1 MTLIKEGKGSKS
13 KPREW
18 LESTEM
24 KECGNTKESVSS
36 SRVTCYRFL
45 YCFFFS
51 CIAIVARYAFPS
63 CQQPRRTDF
72 SAYFYAHKDTGRK
85 HEGPESQKKHI
96 TSRKKALAIDSS
108 IAISLP
114 HKLMG

>member
-45 YCFFFS
+45 YCFFFLVLLLLQGMLFL
-51 CIAIVARYAFPS
+51 VASNQEELTSQLTFMLTKIQEEGMRVLN
-63 CQQPRRTDF
+63 
-72 SAYFYAHKDTGRK
+72 HRK
-85 HEGPESQKKHI
+85 N
-96 TSRKKALAIDSS
+96 
-108 IAISLP
+108 ISLP
-114 HKLMG
+114 AKKH